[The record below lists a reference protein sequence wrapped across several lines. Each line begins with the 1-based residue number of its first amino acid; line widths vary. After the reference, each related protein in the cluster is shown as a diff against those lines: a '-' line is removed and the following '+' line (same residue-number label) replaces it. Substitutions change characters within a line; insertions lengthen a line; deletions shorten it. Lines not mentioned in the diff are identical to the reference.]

1 MRKVMSLVLVL
12 VIIMTLPIFA
22 QAEKEEAKKEVVI
35 KVWSNDAHNKPE
47 YDATVK
53 KFNETIGKEKGIR
66 IEYKVYGG
74 DYYSAIDVAIAA
86 GEEPHIF
93 KSRKSGQYAETNKI
107 VPIKDLPG
115 GDVLIEETKGFHHE
129 DIGMFGGEIYAI
141 PIRVTTQ
148 NLIYNKEM
156 FAELGLDVPV
166 TYDEFRETAKIITEK
181 GGSNVYGYGIPLR
194 YENYKLYHIA
204 FPAAPSVGHQIFHH
218 GTGRWDFMSLKP
230 FFELMLGLVED
241 GSMFPGMEGLDFDT
255 LRAHF
260 SAGNIGMLVGNSFD
274 VGVLYDQFPAQF
286 DWGVAP
292 LPVKDPN
299 NRYKQIGN
307 PGAFYVISSKVV
319 EEGIEE
325 EAMEVYKT
333 FLSVEHLASTYEN
346 AKDIPIRGE
355 AVTKFAG
362 QPERPQW
369 AAFADL
375 TNFYVKPAYPE
386 SKMRIEGESYGD
398 VFSKILTKRVG
409 IVEGLSDLD
418 KRYNAALDA
427 AVASGKLDVS
437 MYIDP
442 DYDENVKWVTQ

>member
-1 MRKVMSLVLVL
+1 MKKIISLVLVL
-12 VIIMTLPIFA
+12 VIIMALPIFA

-35 KVWSNDAHNKPE
+35 NVWANDAHNKPE

-66 IEYKVYGG
+66 IEHKVYGG

-115 GDVLIEETKGFHHE
+115 GDVLIEETKGFHRE
-129 DIGMFGGEIYAI
+129 DVGVFGGEIYAI

-156 FAELGLDVPV
+156 FAELGLDVPES
-166 TYDEFRETAKIITEK
+166 YKEFRETAKILTEK

-204 FPAAPSVGHQIFHH
+204 FPAAPSVGHQMFNHK
-218 GTGRWDFMSLKP
+218 TGRWDFMSLKP

-260 SAGNIGMLVGNSFD
+260 SAGNIGMLIGHSFD
-274 VGVLYDQFPAQF
+274 VGVLYDQFPAKF

-292 LPVKDPN
+292 IPVEDPN

-307 PGAFYVISSKVV
+307 PGAFYVISSKVIEEGV
-319 EEGIEE
+319 EEEV
-325 EAMEVYKT
+325 MEVYKAL
-333 FLSVEHLASTYEN
+333 LSVEHLASTYEN
-346 AKDIPIRGE
+346 AKDIPIRGA

-362 QPERPQW
+362 EPERPQW

-375 TNFYVKPAYPE
+375 TNFYMKPAYPE
-386 SKMRIEGESYGD
+386 SKMRVEGESYYD
-398 VFSKILTKRVG
+398 VFSKILTKRIG
-409 IVEGLSDLD
+409 IVDGLSDLD
-418 KRYNAALDA
+418 RRYNAALDTA
-427 AVASGKLDVS
+427 IASGELDVS
-437 MYIDP
+437 KYMDP
-442 DYDENVKWVTQ
+442 DYDENVKWVSR